1 MSHILKEKTLLLAI
15 LTFAIIYPLEH
26 TLVGFGP
33 WGIGLTFTVIMAVV
47 LTAAFSVAHH
57 AEILAHKYGEP
68 YGTLI
73 LTGAAVG
80 VEVIIL
86 AILLQSAPNPTL
98 VRDTIY
104 AALMLDINGI
114 IGIAAIVGGIK
125 HGQQK
130 YNVDSSNSYIAMILV
145 AVGITMVIPDF
156 IGLDAV
162 AMYSVF
168 NIVVISALYALF
180 TRIQIV
186 EHRYFFE
193 YTPAME
199 AAKAQSI
206 ASGKHIE
213 ANGRYHIA
221 LLIALIVAIGALAE
235 VLSVFLN
242 EGISQAGLP
251 ILLAGV
257 VVALISASPE
267 ILTAMRAALDNRMQT
282 VVNIALGASL
292 ATVLMTIPVMETI
305 ALITDIPLTM
315 GLTATQGAMILL
327 TMLVAMVN
335 LNNGETN
342 ALEGMVHAVLFFTF
356 VMLIF
361 VIH

>member
-1 MSHILKEKTLLLAI
+1 MISILKEKALLLAI
-15 LTFAIIYPLEH
+15 VVVAIIYPLEH
-26 TLVGFGP
+26 TLLGFGL
-33 WGIGLTFTVIMAVV
+33 WGVALTFALIMGVI

-86 AILLQSAPNPTL
+86 AIMLQDAHNPTL

-114 IGIAAIVGGIK
+114 IGVAAIIGGIK

-145 AVGITMVIPDF
+145 AVGVTMVIPDF
-156 IGLDAV
+156 IELNDV
-162 AMYSVF
+162 ALYSIF
-168 NIVVISALYALF
+168 NIVVIAALYALF

-199 AAKAQSI
+199 AARAQNTVMGNHNEVS
-206 ASGKHIE
+206 
-213 ANGRYHIA
+213 GRYHIG

-242 EGISQAGLP
+242 EGITQTGLP

-267 ILTAMRAALDNRMQT
+267 ILTAVRAALDNRMQT

-305 ALITDIPLTM
+305 SLISDIPLTM
-315 GLTATQGAMILL
+315 GLTPTQGVMILL

-342 ALEGMVHAVLFFTF
+342 ALEGMVHLVLFFTF

>member
-1 MSHILKEKTLLLAI
+1 MFFLLKEKALLLAI
-15 LTFAIIYPLEH
+15 LTFVIIYPLEH
-26 TLVGFGP
+26 TLLGFGS
-33 WGIGLTFTVIMAVV
+33 WGIGLTFAVIMAVV

-86 AILLQSAPNPTL
+86 AIMLRDAHNPTL

-114 IGIAAIVGGIK
+114 IGLAAIIGGIK

-145 AVGITMVIPDF
+145 AVGVTMVIPDF
-156 IGLDAV
+156 IEFNDV
-162 AMYSVF
+162 ALYSIF
-168 NIVVISALYALF
+168 NIVVITALYALF
-180 TRIQIV
+180 TRIQVV

-193 YTPAME
+193 YTPAMK
-199 AAKAQSI
+199 AANANR
-206 ASGKHIE
+206 AAVDNHGE
-213 ANGRYHIA
+213 VNGRYHIS

-267 ILTAMRAALDNRMQT
+267 ILTAVRAALDNRMQT

-292 ATVLMTIPVMETI
+292 ATVLMTIPVMETMS
-305 ALITDIPLTM
+305 LITDIPLTM
-315 GLTATQGAMILL
+315 GLTPTQGVMILL
-327 TMLVAMVN
+327 TMLVTMVN

-342 ALEGMVHAVLFFTF
+342 ALEGMVHLVLFFTF

>member
-1 MSHILKEKTLLLAI
+1 MLHIFKEKALLLAI
-15 LTFAIIYPLEH
+15 VAIAVLYPLEH
-26 TLVGFGP
+26 TLLGFGS
-33 WGIGLTFTVIMAVV
+33 WGIGLTFIVIMAVV

-86 AILLQSAPNPTL
+86 AILLQGAPNPTL

-104 AALMLDINGI
+104 AALMLDINAI
-114 IGIAAIVGGIK
+114 IGLAAIVGGIK

-145 AVGITMVIPDF
+145 AVGVSMVIPDF
-156 IGLDAV
+156 IELDEV
-162 AMYSVF
+162 ALYSIF
-168 NIVVISALYALF
+168 NIVVITALYALF
-180 TRIQIV
+180 TRIQVV

-193 YTPAME
+193 Y
-199 AAKAQSI
+199 AAPETVNADGTGVGAHTEI
-206 ASGKHIE
+206 
-213 ANGRYHIA
+213 NGRYHIA
-221 LLIALIVAIGALAE
+221 LLLALIIAIGALAE

-305 ALITDIPLTM
+305 SLIADIPLTM
-315 GLTATQGAMILL
+315 GLTPTQGVMILL

-342 ALEGMVHAVLFFTF
+342 ALEGMLHLVLFFTF
-356 VMLIF
+356 LMLIF